1 MKKILII
8 LSFVLSLI
16 HSEDFRFEM
25 EPYTDTTHREEL
37 SKYGVDVDNAV
48 KLLADCYTDNRR
60 LLRTRFE
67 NNADMAITV
76 LKLDPAYRKEYIG
89 VGSNGDI
96 VSDVDF
102 LCSDY
107 PEYDQFVKELK
118 TADYRA
124 NNSQHDRLMDAL
136 SYFVLIEF
144 GNISEEIDGDF

>member
-8 LSFVLSLI
+8 LTLLLSLI
-16 HSEDFRFEM
+16 HSDEFRFEM
-25 EPYTDTTHREEL
+25 EPYVDTSHRDEL
-37 SKYGVDVDNAV
+37 SKYGVDMTNAV

-60 LLRTRFE
+60 LLRVRFE
-67 NNADMAITV
+67 NNADMAIKV

-118 TADYRA
+118 TADYRT
-124 NNSQHDRLMDAL
+124 NNSQHDKLMDTL
-136 SYFVLIEF
+136 SYFILVEF
-144 GNISEEIDGDF
+144 GNISEEIDGEF